1 MPATFDL
8 LLYRGRQS
16 TTQHSHLFLEHTY
29 EMRLDY
35 TRKRGA
41 CILFTPSCDLSH
53 SSFVTYTEKNKGTH
67 SSMTRS
73 HNCVSGSNWSVW
85 REGNFTVLYVLK
97 YLWLLP
103 FVSAIARNCVIVWR
117 GGWLGKKNEEGCKK
131 LQGCCPSQLSTS
143 FSSSQTA
150 HNLLQS
156 APPTFVQQSPYSTLC
171 FDAMSISAA
180 ENKQQTE
187 SAQLQEKMEKGTE
200 DQAWNSAV

>member
-16 TTQHSHLFLEHTY
+16 RTQHSHLFLEHTY

-41 CILFTPSCDLSH
+41 RILFTPSCDLSH

-73 HNCVSGSNWSVW
+73 HNCLRFQLERMKGGKLHGSLRSQVPL
-85 REGNFTVLYVLK
+85 TAAL
-97 YLWLLP
+97 
-103 FVSAIARNCVIVWR
+103 CV
-117 GGWLGKKNEEGCKK
+117 GHCKK
-131 LQGCCPSQLSTS
+131 LCDRVKRRVVGKKKWRGLQETTRLLSKPAFYQLLLVPN
-143 FSSSQTA
+143 SS
-150 HNLLQS
+150 QS
-156 APPTFVQQSPYSTLC
+156 APISTPTFVQQSPYSTLC